1 MLGISELYGGEEQ
14 VIQRLINNIGF
25 GIHVALPAVVQSY
38 NAQAQTVECQPTI
51 RERVIKP
58 NGEITYMEYP
68 LLVNVPVAFPQA
80 GAYSITFPVS
90 KGDECIVLFSDLS
103 IDNWWKYGN
112 VQNPVEQRRH
122 DLSDGMAIMG
132 VKNQAKLQAERDNG
146 KAPPTGSLAIY
157 NSVNGVG
164 VTVGTMDGSISAMV
178 TRTDPGPPPVTT
190 TSLETVSFSSII
202 RSVTG

>member
-1 MLGISELYGGEEQ
+1 
-14 VIQRLINNIGF
+14 
-25 GIHVALPAVVQSY
+25 
-38 NAQAQTVECQPTI
+38 
-51 RERVIKP
+51 
-58 NGEITYMEYP
+58 MEYP

-132 VKNQAKLQAERDNG
+132 VKNQAKLQAEQDNG
-146 KAPPTGSLAIY
+146 TAPPTGELAIY

-164 VTVGTMDGSISAMV
+164 ITVGTRDGSIAAMV
-178 TRTDPGPPPVTT
+178 TRYYDGPPPHAETK
-190 TSLETVSFSSII
+190 LEKYTFSQII
-202 RSVTG
+202 KRLWP

>member
-51 RERVIKP
+51 RERVIQP
-58 NGEITYMEYP
+58 DGEITYMEYP

-132 VKNQAKLQAERDNG
+132 VKNQAKLQAERENG
-146 KAPPTGSLAIY
+146 TSAPTGELAIY
-157 NSVNGVG
+157 NSINGVG
-164 VTVGTMDGSISAMV
+164 ITVGERDGSIAAMI
-178 TRTDPGPPPVTT
+178 TRSYEGPPPYTET
-190 TSLETVSFSSII
+190 KLEKYTFGQII
-202 RSVTG
+202 KKLWP